1 MEKARGKTVVF
12 APDGG
17 LSFAFFSDF
26 SLLRPSAQKFEEL
39 KELCVN
45 NRLNALATATLMKN
59 TCHMLAQCFQ
69 SSPALDNKKKAHC
82 IDVLTMTQ
90 SDIPQLTCLLG

>member
-1 MEKARGKTVVF
+1 MKLVKLSGKTFVF

-26 SLLRPSAQKFEEL
+26 PLLRPSAQKFDGL
-39 KELCVN
+39 KEVCVN

-59 TCHMLAQCFQ
+59 SCHMLAQCFQ
-69 SSPALDNKKKAHC
+69 SSPALDNIKGT
-82 IDVLTMTQ
+82 LYR
-90 SDIPQLTCLLG
+90 